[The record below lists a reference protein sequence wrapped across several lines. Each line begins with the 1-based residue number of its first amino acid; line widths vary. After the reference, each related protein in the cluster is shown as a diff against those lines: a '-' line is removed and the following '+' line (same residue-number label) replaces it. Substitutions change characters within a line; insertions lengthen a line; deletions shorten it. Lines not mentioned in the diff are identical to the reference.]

1 MISSNFTRVKLLSK
15 GRNSTGNYI
24 LGSQRRQNNLFE
36 PISRIKLKEPG
47 IMVGYIQFIHTGN
60 IERTKDLFFGKV
72 E

>member
-1 MISSNFTRVKLLSK
+1 
-15 GRNSTGNYI
+15 